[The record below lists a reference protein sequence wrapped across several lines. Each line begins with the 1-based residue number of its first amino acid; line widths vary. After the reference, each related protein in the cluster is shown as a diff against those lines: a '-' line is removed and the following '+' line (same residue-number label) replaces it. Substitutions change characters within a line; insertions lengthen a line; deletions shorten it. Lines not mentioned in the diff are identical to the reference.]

1 MRLKPFVP
9 LMLPL
14 KEQIVNQLEFIREL
28 IEANKS
34 IVEYQT
40 MLRNSKLHPQFLLR
54 PVMLKEA
61 VQSTKI
67 EGTQVTLDEVME
79 AEAQSKKANKDIQ
92 EALNYYE
99 ALMEGMDAL
108 KSIPISTRLFK
119 LMHKILLSNN
129 VRGSNRSPGEFRRIQ
144 NFLGPEG
151 CTIETATYIPPEPQL
166 VNDYMSNLEKYINDP
181 QDDYDEL
188 VRVAII
194 HAQFETIHPF
204 LDGNGRI
211 GRILIPLY
219 LYNKGV
225 IDYPN
230 FFISDVLERDKHKY
244 YRYLNDT
251 RYKGDWTQW
260 IKFFLECISIQ
271 AKKNVRLIEE
281 VNKLYEE
288 ELERAS
294 SIVNSS
300 NIRTVI
306 DVMFQRPIFTAKT
319 MSDLTGLSEGT
330 IRRYLNKLEDQRIIF
345 SDGRIRFKTYYY
357 YNLLDKLR

>member
-1 MRLKPFVP
+1 
-9 LMLPL
+9 MLPL
-14 KEQIVNQLEFIREL
+14 KEEVVNQLEFIHEL

-67 EGTQVTLDEVME
+67 EGIQVTLDEVME
-79 AEAQSKKANKDIQ
+79 AEARTKKANKDIQ
-92 EALNYYE
+92 EALNYYK

-119 LMHKILLSNN
+119 LMHKTLLSNN
-129 VRGSNRSPGEFRRIQ
+129 VRGSNRSPGEYRKIQ

-188 VRVAII
+188 VRIAII

-204 LDGNGRI
+204 FDGNGRI

-225 IDYPN
+225 LTIQ
-230 FFISDVLERDKHKY
+230 
-244 YRYLNDT
+244 T
-251 RYKGDWTQW
+251 
-260 IKFFLECISIQ
+260 FL
-271 AKKNVRLIEE
+271 L
-281 VNKLYEE
+281 
-288 ELERAS
+288 
-294 SIVNSS
+294 
-300 NIRTVI
+300 
-306 DVMFQRPIFTAKT
+306 VMF
-319 MSDLTGLSEGT
+319 
-330 IRRYLNKLEDQRIIF
+330 
-345 SDGRIRFKTYYY
+345 
-357 YNLLDKLR
+357 